1 MNENNY
7 KKDKC
12 ALFYIDNIMLS
23 CTHIS
28 IMLHIW
34 LRSTNC
40 TMPLSRDSHN
50 SLIAPAKQTSSNC
63 VVF

>member
-23 CTHIS
+23 CTQHINHVTYLVA
-28 IMLHIW
+28 INKLYDAAVTC
-34 LRSTNC
+34 LAQFPDST
-40 TMPLSRDSHN
+40 S
-50 SLIAPAKQTSSNC
+50 
-63 VVF
+63 

>member
-23 CTHIS
+23 CTQQINHVTYLTVLIVKYF
-28 IMLHIW
+28 
-34 LRSTNC
+34 
-40 TMPLSRDSHN
+40 HN
-50 SLIAPAKQTSSNC
+50 ITYI
-63 VVF
+63 